1 MAIIVD
7 KVQKRKDIALS
18 CKEIFLQKGINALTI
33 SEIAKSAGVGKG
45 TLYGYFENKEDIV
58 FEIVNI
64 LMQKH
69 NEKLLIEIQKEI
81 STKDKIKKLSE
92 FFYNEDEYEL
102 REFYKEFVSITLV
115 SPTQNMK
122 DFQTQAS
129 THYYNM
135 LQEIIQNGIDNGEL
149 LPESIALSRG
159 LFVVGKG
166 MFIVDNITDSIEN
179 LKKELDKFIDAIFK
193 LMEVKS

>member
-7 KVQKRKDIALS
+7 KVQKRKDIALA

-69 NEKLLIEIQKEI
+69 NEKLILEIQEES
-81 STKDKIKKLSE
+81 STKDKIKKFSE
-92 FFYNEDEYEL
+92 FFYNEEEYEL
-102 REFYKEFVSITLV
+102 REIYKEFISITLAK
-115 SPTQNMK
+115 PTQIMK
-122 DFQTQAS
+122 DFQTQANE
-129 THYYNM
+129 HYYQQF
-135 LQEIIQNGIDNGEL
+135 QEIIQNGIDNGEL
-149 LPESIALSRG
+149 ISESITLSKG
-159 LFVVGKG
+159 IFVVGKG
-166 MFIVDNITDSIEN
+166 MFIIDNTTDTIED
-179 LKKELDKFIDAIFK
+179 LKKELNVFIDAIFK